1 MFHIFHSGIRVA
13 SLTAARAKGEFDMQ
27 SDHFIEVMAL
37 LNAIVRCFNDNI
49 GKIDMNRFAQPSLAG
64 HAIAAVT
71 MSTIEA
77 KKV

>member
-1 MFHIFHSGIRVA
+1 MH
-13 SLTAARAKGEFDMQ
+13 

-49 GKIDMNRFAQPSLAG
+49 AKNDMNRLTQPSSAG
-64 HAIAAVT
+64 RAIAAAT

-77 KKV
+77 KKS

>member
-1 MFHIFHSGIRVA
+1 
-13 SLTAARAKGEFDMQ
+13 MQ

-49 GKIDMNRFAQPSLAG
+49 GRIDMNRLAQPSLAG
-64 HAIAAVT
+64 HAIGAVT

>member
-1 MFHIFHSGIRVA
+1 MRLARV
-13 SLTAARAKGEFDMQ
+13 KGGFDMH

-49 GKIDMNRFAQPSLAG
+49 GKVDMNRLAQPLLAG
-64 HAIAAVT
+64 HVIAAAM

-77 KKV
+77 KKA